1 MMERITAKQEQIFKF
16 LRAFTEEK
24 GYPPSVREICQ
35 GIGLKS
41 PSTVHA
47 HLKALESAGYI
58 KRDPNKTRAMLINE
72 TESSGVHAVSVP
84 LLGQV
89 AAGNPLLA
97 VEDIE
102 GYVPFDPGTSE
113 REYFALRVKGDSM
126 IDAGILEGDIL
137 IVEIRESAV
146 NGEIVVALIDGEAT
160 VKRFKRT
167 SDGVWLMPENAAY
180 EPIDG
185 RYAQIAGKVVASM
198 RKY

>member
-47 HLKALESAGYI
+47 HLKALENAGYI

-167 SDGVWLMPENAAY
+167 SDGVWLMPENQAY

>member
-1 MMERITAKQEQIFKF
+1 MERITAKQEQIFKF
-16 LRAFTEEK
+16 LRTFTDEK

-47 HLKALESAGYI
+47 HLKALENAGYI

-84 LLGQV
+84 LVGQV

-167 SDGVWLMPENAAY
+167 SDGVWLMPENQAY

>member
-1 MMERITAKQEQIFKF
+1 MMGRITAKQEQIFKY
-16 LRAFTEEK
+16 LRSFTEEK

-47 HLKALESAGYI
+47 HLKALENAGYI
-58 KRDPNKTRAMLINE
+58 KRDANKTRAMIINE
-72 TESSGVHAVSVP
+72 AETGGVHAVSVP
-84 LLGQV
+84 VLGQV

-126 IDAGILEGDIL
+126 IEAGILEGDIL
-137 IVEIRESAV
+137 IVAIQETAV

-167 SDGVWLMPENAAY
+167 SDGVWLMPENPAY

-185 RYAQIAGKVVASM
+185 RYAHIAGKVVASM
-198 RKY
+198 RTY